1 MAGGL
6 RRREVWGPED
16 RWQRRLGRRRRR
28 GSVVAPPTGQD
39 RTGGGPVTGGG
50 GGDAGEARR
59 VRKGELEGGVGGG
72 RVGGAVAGSRRTGP
86 VTEAVGVVACTKK
99 KEAPGGTN
107 KKKIG
112 VLVVG

>member
-1 MAGGL
+1 
-6 RRREVWGPED
+6 
-16 RWQRRLGRRRRR
+16 
-28 GSVVAPPTGQD
+28 
-39 RTGGGPVTGGG
+39 
-50 GGDAGEARR
+50 
-59 VRKGELEGGVGGG
+59 
-72 RVGGAVAGSRRTGP
+72 